1 MLFVYKY
8 YSNCRIKLTKIDKI
22 WIQMFAEKN
31 NRCNVIQ

>member
-8 YSNCRIKLTKIDKI
+8 YSNCRIKLTIGII
-22 WIQMFAEKN
+22 WIQMFVEK